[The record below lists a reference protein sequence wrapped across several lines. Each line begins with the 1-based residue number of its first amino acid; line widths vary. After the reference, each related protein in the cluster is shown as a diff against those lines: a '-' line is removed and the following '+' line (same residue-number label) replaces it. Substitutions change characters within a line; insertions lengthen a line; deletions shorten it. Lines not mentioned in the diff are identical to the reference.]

1 MFDTVLARYFV
12 NLIEAKLMWKEGS
25 SIERM
30 LPSDWHIDKSVGH
43 FLD

>member
-1 MFDTVLARYFV
+1 MFEIVLDRYFV
-12 NLIEAKLMWKEGS
+12 NLIDARLMWEEGS
-25 SIERM
+25 PTERM